1 MNAKLDNQA
10 EGHQGAGDVGHR
22 PTGVAHNPEVRRLGV
37 VSEAG
42 FLGREAGVAQR
53 VVHVD
58 GQHGLVSVCRPTLF
72 LFWTA
77 GRFDFR
83 IAAGAK
89 AKDQGNRG
97 EGERRE
103 KYIGLNPV
111 KCLFLNPFRQLS
123 DRPKGLNKPRS
134 LQASAANPD
143 DPVTIYLRTD
153 AGDLLI
159 TEFAIGYSTIY
170 AAFLP

>member
-1 MNAKLDNQA
+1 
-10 EGHQGAGDVGHR
+10 V
-22 PTGVAHNPEVRRLGV
+22 
-37 VSEAG
+37 
-42 FLGREAGVAQR
+42 
-53 VVHVD
+53 
-58 GQHGLVSVCRPTLF
+58 
-72 LFWTA
+72 
-77 GRFDFR
+77 
-83 IAAGAK
+83 AGAK

-111 KCLFLNPFRQLS
+111 KCLFLNPFRQLL